1 MSDQIGTVL
10 VLDVWSDYA
19 HFRKP
24 YTTSSPLTFAV
35 PPRTALA
42 GMLGAFVGL
51 QKDEYLQ
58 HFTRDHASIAVS
70 ISPSATGICKTRIPE
85 NYIDTKDS
93 GSEKMCKIKNHTQI
107 NMEVVYA
114 PKYRVFVRHTEQ
126 TVLDSLR
133 SNLSQHRSFYTPY
146 LGISEFIAGF
156 AFVGEFACSD
166 LPVPTS
172 PIQISSVV
180 PIAGLEP
187 NSVMFEAGPS
197 GAEYLKDRMPGEM
210 LPGRITTTYD
220 EILYERHGNPISARP
235 KVSSSVLMDPPVVVM
250 WL

>member
-1 MSDQIGTVL
+1 MSAQIGTVL

-42 GMLGAFVGL
+42 GMLAAFVGL

-58 HFTRDHASIAVS
+58 RFTRDHASIAVG
-70 ISPSATGICKTRIPE
+70 IAPSETGICKTRIPE

-93 GSEKMCKIKNHTQI
+93 GSEKMVKIKNHTQI

-114 PKYRVFVRHTEQ
+114 PRYRVFVRHTEQ
-126 TVLDSLR
+126 AVQDSLR
-133 SNLSQHRSFYTPY
+133 SNLSQHRSVYTPY

-156 AFVGEFACSD
+156 AFVGEFACTDCPLSAA
-166 LPVPTS
+166 PVRV
-172 PIQISSVV
+172 SSVV

-187 NSVMFEAGPS
+187 NSVVFEPGPS

-220 EILYERHGNPISARP
+220 EILYERHGNPILARP
-235 KVSSSVLMDPPVVVM
+235 KASSSVLMDPPVVVM